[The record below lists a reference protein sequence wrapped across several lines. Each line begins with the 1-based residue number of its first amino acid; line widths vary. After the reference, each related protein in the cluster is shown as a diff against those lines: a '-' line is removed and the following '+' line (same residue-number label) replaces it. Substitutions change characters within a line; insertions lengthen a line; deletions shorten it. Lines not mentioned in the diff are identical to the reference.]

1 MSKKGRYILTAVE
14 WFIRLGFGAV
24 CIIII
29 YGLLK
34 LLDVIY

>member
-1 MSKKGRYILTAVE
+1 MSKKGRYLLTAVE

-24 CIIII
+24 CIIIL

-34 LLDVIY
+34 VFDIIY